1 MKHKVQWKHLFFS
14 KRSWTCHANTAGKRG
29 AAVPSST
36 LTVVEWQDSIQTQG
50 KQQNPLLFHGTA
62 EQGFEKALQKTSCA
76 TFTVRQESLP
86 VHPGRDTSRNLVWE
100 ACQQRGVGR
109 GDGHQLPPEHDSQL
123 LQVLPMLWIKPL
135 SKATSASHTTCSLLG
150 ILPPLSTLFL

>member
-1 MKHKVQWKHLFFS
+1 LFFS

-36 LTVVEWQDSIQTQG
+36 LTVVEWQDSIQSQR

-76 TFTVRQESLP
+76 TLTVRQESRLSIRGEIRLETWSGRPASSEAWGEVTGTSCPRSTTPSCRRFCQCFGSSRCRKRRRLLTLRAVSWASSHPFLP
-86 VHPGRDTSRNLVWE
+86 RSCKGS
-100 ACQQRGVGR
+100 
-109 GDGHQLPPEHDSQL
+109 DGY
-123 LQVLPMLWIKPL
+123 I
-135 SKATSASHTTCSLLG
+135 
-150 ILPPLSTLFL
+150 I